1 MDPNKPPTDAPKFE
15 FAVSTPAHGVCDV
28 PGVRRL
34 LCPPQARK
42 FYPPK
47 CQTNQNPTISAVPLR
62 FFGRA
67 IRMDIEIFGCDQKQ
81 RPRQNYGL
89 NI

>member
-42 FYPPK
+42 ILSPK
-47 CQTNQNPTISAVPLR
+47 VPNLPETNDFCGATP
-62 FFGRA
+62 
-67 IRMDIEIFGCDQKQ
+67 IFWQSHQDG
-81 RPRQNYGL
+81 Y
-89 NI
+89 